1 MEERRQFENMGCYG
15 LSTTEREWQ
24 SIDDHEREQSDRQL
38 NERDDSE
45 RQGKPIESCDL
56 KAEHGDS
63 VLESDEGT

>member
-1 MEERRQFENMGCYG
+1 MGIIKGKRYGTNTNCIKTNQWNRR
-15 LSTTEREWQ
+15 TTVV
-24 SIDDHEREQSDRQL
+24 REQSDRQL